1 LFPLN
6 RKFTTQWE
14 KKLLALDD
22 EQRAFSKNAKEE
34 ARKELEQF
42 QEQHYKRMD
51 ATRSTNRA
59 DESAKLEQL
68 EADLESD
75 NAWERVGNLVDLS
88 EVVSKEAKEKKSDT
102 GRMRVILRQLKTE
115 KLEDTRPHL

>member
-1 LFPLN
+1 
-6 RKFTTQWE
+6 
-14 KKLLALDD
+14 
-22 EQRAFSKNAKEE
+22 
-34 ARKELEQF
+34 
-42 QEQHYKRMD
+42 MD

-102 GRMRVILRQLKTE
+102 SRMRVILRQLKTE
-115 KLEDTRPHL
+115 KLEDTRPRL